1 MKRNLSGLKFLLL
14 AALFILAVFP
24 AASAAYNISGSC
36 YGYYYYGNANSGEF
50 TGTIWQQGNR
60 IWGNFSEPRTNFGPN
75 EAELT
80 SKFSGEISNQTVVF
94 TKTYAY
100 DPAHQVLYRG
110 TFFPDERKIKGNWY
124 IGKTSGTF
132 EMILQ

>member
-1 MKRNLSGLKFLLL
+1 MKMNLSGLKILFLIIFFI
-14 AALFILAVFP
+14 AATHI
-24 AASAAYNISGSC
+24 ASAAYNISGSC
-36 YGYYYYGNANSGEF
+36 YGYYYYRDANSGEF

-60 IWGNFSEPRTNFGPN
+60 IWGNFSEPRTTFGPN
-75 EAELT
+75 EAELA
-80 SKFSGEISNQTVVF
+80 SKFSGEINNQTVVF

-100 DPAHQVLYRG
+100 DANHQVLYRG
-110 TFFPDERKIKGNWY
+110 TFLPDERKIKGNWY